1 MEARRPWGHG
11 PANIGG
17 AGGDRPADILIH
29 FVGILIP
36 LEGDMT
42 MKPVSPR
49 VGGTPG
55 GNPRVPRRT
64 AVLSLFRVRRTGSV
78 DHPALL

>member
-1 MEARRPWGHG
+1 MGCPKVPQRVG
-11 PANIGG
+11 PE
-17 AGGDRPADILIH
+17 DRPADILIH

-42 MKPVSPR
+42 MKPVSPK
-49 VGGTPG
+49 VAGAPE
-55 GNPRVPRRT
+55 GNPRVPRRA